1 MAEALQYAGDYLIEK
16 LELVTSAGTP
26 IDLRSLYMGLTL
38 YEDIFSLT
46 VTGTLTIHDST
57 NLTSLGPIIGQ
68 EYLYIKIRTP
78 FDNTDGSTTIDFSE
92 NAFIVHSIVR
102 REAVGDRIQVIVMS
116 FVSQELIKNQRLKV
130 TQSFTGSWSDIVKKV
145 MTDSNILNS
154 KKEITIEPS
163 AGIKKYVS
171 PNIRPLDIITLAKR
185 QAVAVFKGE
194 PTYLFYET
202 LKGFNFKTLA
212 SLYNDPVQLTYS
224 AMTPGANYQDGVL
237 DIMKEISN
245 IIEFNIVAN
254 NDNIANYRT
263 GMYGSK
269 LITHDIIGKTY
280 TTKVYN
286 YLDNFGNEHH
296 IVGGVNQGNQEFP
309 LASEILVTEEGKRV
323 SDFAGRTFLAPTSLG
338 NGGADSQHQTK
349 NNTTPYMA
357 NDPHKW
363 LQRRNSQMIQ
373 LENALNL
380 TLEVWGNTLLTVGNK
395 VAINLPYMAAVE
407 SPDGTK
413 TDKFYKGPFLIKKIR
428 HDFTPISSPQKHKMY
443 LSLVKDSL
451 EEELSDAG
459 PIEPSAKSKKVQSQ
473 EYLT

>member
-1 MAEALQYAGDYLIEK
+1 MAEGLQYAGDYLVEK

-92 NAFIVHSIVR
+92 NAFIVHSVVR
-102 REAVGDRIQVIVMS
+102 REAVGDKIQMIALS

-130 TQSFTGSWSDIVKKV
+130 TQSFVGSWSDIVEKV
-145 MTDSNILNS
+145 MTDPNILNS
-154 KKEITIEPS
+154 KKDISIEPS

-171 PNIRPLDIITLAKR
+171 PNIRPLDIITLAKQ

-202 LKGFNFKTLA
+202 LKGFNFRTLA

-224 AMTPGANYQDGVL
+224 AMTPGANYQDGVF
-237 DIMKEISN
+237 DIMKELSN

-254 NDNIANYRT
+254 NDNIASYRT

-280 TTKVYN
+280 TTEVYN
-286 YLDNFGNEHH
+286 YLDDFENEHH

-323 SDFAGRTFLAPTSLG
+323 SDFPARTFVMPTSLT
-338 NGGADSQHQTK
+338 GGVDSQHTTE
-349 NNTTPYMA
+349 NNTNPYMA
-357 NDPHKW
+357 YDPHKW
-363 LQRRNSQMIQ
+363 CQRRNSQMIQ
-373 LENALNL
+373 LDNALQVNIL
-380 TLEVWGNTLLTVGNK
+380 VHGNTLVNAGDK
-395 VAINLPYMAAVE
+395 VLLNLPYTAVIKSSKNE
-407 SPDGTK
+407 KFDR
-413 TDKFYKGPFLIKKIR
+413 FYKGPFLIKRIR
-428 HDFTPISSPQKHKMY
+428 HDCIMNSSPRRHRMY
-443 LSLVKDSL
+443 MNLVKDSL
-451 EEELSDAG
+451 EEELDITG
-459 PIEPSAKSKKVQSQ
+459 PIEPSADRAAVIE
-473 EYLT
+473 EYTYN

>member
-1 MAEALQYAGDYLIEK
+1 MAEGLQYAGDYLVEK
-16 LELVTSAGTP
+16 LELVTSAGVV

-92 NAFIVHSIVR
+92 NAFIVHSVVR
-102 REAVGDRIQVIVMS
+102 REAVGDKIQMIALS

-130 TQSFTGSWSDIVKKV
+130 TQSFVGSWSDIVEKV
-145 MTDSNILNS
+145 LTDPNILNS
-154 KKEITIEPS
+154 KKDISIEPS

-171 PNIRPLDIITLAKR
+171 PNIRPLDIITLAKQ

-202 LKGFNFKTLA
+202 LKGFNFRTLA

-224 AMTPGANYQDGVL
+224 AMTPGANYQDGVF
-237 DIMKEISN
+237 DIMKELSN

-254 NDNIANYRT
+254 NDNIASYRT

-280 TTKVYN
+280 TTEVYN
-286 YLDNFGNEHH
+286 YLDDFENEHH

-323 SDFAGRTFLAPTSLG
+323 SDFPARTFVMPTSLT
-338 NGGADSQHQTK
+338 GGVDSQHTTE
-349 NNTTPYMA
+349 NNTNPYMA
-357 NDPHKW
+357 DDPHKW

-380 TLEVWGNTLLTVGNK
+380 TIEVWGNTLLTVGNK
-395 VAINLPYMAAVE
+395 VEINLPYIAAVE

-413 TDKFYKGPFLIKKIR
+413 TDKFYRGPFLIKKIR
-428 HDFTPISSPQKHKMY
+428 HDFTPVSSPQKHKMY

-451 EEELSDAG
+451 EEELSAAG
-459 PIEPSAKSKKVQSQ
+459 PIEPAAKSKKVQSQ

>member
-1 MAEALQYAGDYLIEK
+1 MAEKLEYAGDYLVEK
-16 LELVTSAGTP
+16 LELVTSAGTVV
-26 IDLRSLYMGLTL
+26 DLRSLYLGLTL

-46 VTGTLTIHDST
+46 VSGTLTMHDST

-78 FDNTDGSTTIDFSE
+78 FDNNDGSTAIDFSE
-92 NAFIVHSIVR
+92 NAFIVHSVVK
-102 REAVGDRIQVIVMS
+102 REGISDNIQMVALS

-130 TQSFTGSWSDIVKKV
+130 TQSFTGTWSNIVEKI

-154 KKEITIEPS
+154 KKNITIEPS

-171 PNIRPLDIITLAKR
+171 PNIRPFDIITHAKK
-185 QAVAVFKGE
+185 QAVAAFKGE

-202 LKGFNFKTLA
+202 MKGFNFKTLA
-212 SLYNDPVQLTYS
+212 SLYNDPIQLTYS
-224 AMTPGANYQDGVL
+224 AMAPGASYQDGVL
-237 DIMKEISN
+237 DIMKELSN
-245 IIEFNIVAN
+245 IITFNIVAN

-263 GMYGSK
+263 GVYGSK
-269 LITHDIIGKTY
+269 LITHDVISKSY
-280 TTKVYN
+280 TTKIYN
-286 YLDNFGNEHH
+286 YHDNFQNEHH
-296 IVGGVNQGNQEFP
+296 IVGGVNQGSKEFP

-323 SDFAGRTFLAPTSLG
+323 SDFAGRTFLCGTSLG
-338 NGGADSQHQTK
+338 NSGADSQHQTK
-349 NNTTPYMA
+349 NNTNPYMA
-357 NDPHKW
+357 YDPQKW

-380 TLEVWGNTLLTVGNK
+380 TIEVFGNTLITVGHK
-395 VAINLPYMAAVE
+395 VEINLPHIAVVE
-407 SPDGTK
+407 SSDGKK
-413 TDKFYKGPFLIKKIR
+413 TDKFYRGPFLIKTIR
-428 HDFTPISSPQKHKMY
+428 HDFTPSSSPQKHKMH

-459 PIEPSAKSKKVQSQ
+459 PIEPAAKSTKVQSQ

>member
-1 MAEALQYAGDYLIEK
+1 MAEGLQYPGDYLIEK
-16 LELVTSAGTP
+16 LELVTSAGVVV
-26 IDLRSLYMGLTL
+26 DLRSLYMGLTL

-78 FDNTDGSTTIDFSE
+78 FDNTDGSTIIDFSE
-92 NAFIVHSIVR
+92 NAFIVHSVVR
-102 REAVGDRIQVIVMS
+102 REAVGENIQMIALS

-130 TQSFTGSWSDIVKKV
+130 TQSFTGSWSDIVEKV

-154 KKEITIEPS
+154 KKDITIEPS

-171 PNIRPLDIITLAKR
+171 PNIRPLDIVTHAKK
-185 QAVAVFKGE
+185 QAVSEFKGE

-202 LKGFNFKTLA
+202 LKGFNFRTLA
-212 SLYNDPVQLTYS
+212 SLYNDPIQLTYS
-224 AMTPGANYQDGVL
+224 AMTPGANYQDGII

-254 NDNIANYRT
+254 NDNIVNYRT
-263 GMYGSK
+263 GVYGSK

-286 YLDNFGNEHH
+286 YLDNFENEHH

-309 LASEILVTEEGKRV
+309 LASKILVTEEGKRV
-323 SDFAGRTFLAPTSLG
+323 SDFSGRTFMAPTSLG

-349 NNTTPYMA
+349 NNTSPYMA
-357 NDPHKW
+357 SDPHKW

-373 LENALNL
+373 LENALNVN
-380 TLEVWGNTLLTVGNK
+380 LEVWGNTLITVGNK
-395 VAINLPYMAAVE
+395 VEINLPYMAAVE

-413 TDKFYKGPFLIKKIR
+413 TDKFYRGPFLIKKIR
-428 HDFTPISSPQKHKMY
+428 HDFTPASSPPKHKMY

-459 PIEPSAKSKKVQSQ
+459 PIEPAAKSKKVQSQ

>member
-171 PNIRPLDIITLAKR
+171 PNIRPLDIITNAKK
-185 QAVAVFKGE
+185 QAVAIFKGE

-286 YLDNFGNEHH
+286 YHDNFETEHH
-296 IVGGVNQGNQEFP
+296 IVSGVNQGNQ
-309 LASEILVTEEGKRV
+309 
-323 SDFAGRTFLAPTSLG
+323 
-338 NGGADSQHQTK
+338 
-349 NNTTPYMA
+349 
-357 NDPHKW
+357 
-363 LQRRNSQMIQ
+363 
-373 LENALNL
+373 
-380 TLEVWGNTLLTVGNK
+380 
-395 VAINLPYMAAVE
+395 
-407 SPDGTK
+407 
-413 TDKFYKGPFLIKKIR
+413 
-428 HDFTPISSPQKHKMY
+428 
-443 LSLVKDSL
+443 
-451 EEELSDAG
+451 
-459 PIEPSAKSKKVQSQ
+459 
-473 EYLT
+473 

>member
-1 MAEALQYAGDYLIEK
+1 MAEGLQYAGDYLVEK
-16 LELVTSAGTP
+16 LELVTSAG
-26 IDLRSLYMGLTL
+26 IVVDLRSLYMGLTL

-78 FDNTDGSTTIDFSE
+78 FDNPDGSTTIDFSE
-92 NAFIVHSIVR
+92 NAFVVHSIVR
-102 REAVGDRIQVIVMS
+102 REGVGDNIQLIVLS

-130 TQSFTGSWSDIVKKV
+130 TQSFTGTWSSIVEKV
-145 MTDSNILNS
+145 MTDSNIINS
-154 KKEITIEPS
+154 KKNISIEPS
-163 AGIKKYVS
+163 AGIKKYVP
-171 PNIRPLDIITLAKR
+171 PNIRPLDIITHAKK
-185 QAVAVFKGE
+185 QAVAEFKGE

-202 LKGFNFKTLA
+202 MKGFNFKTLA

-224 AMTPGANYQDGVL
+224 SMTPGANYQDGIL

-245 IIEFNIVAN
+245 IITFNIVAN
-254 NDNIANYRT
+254 NDNIVNYRT
-263 GMYGSK
+263 GVFGSK
-269 LITHDIIGKTY
+269 LITHDIISKSYITKTY
-280 TTKVYN
+280 N
-286 YLDNFGNEHH
+286 YHDNFINEHH

-309 LASEILVTEEGKRV
+309 LASKIHVDEKGKRV
-323 SDFAGRTFLAPTSLG
+323 SDFNARTFLAPTSLG

-349 NNTTPYMA
+349 NNTNPYMA
-357 NDPHKW
+357 YDPQKW

-380 TLEVWGNTLLTVGNK
+380 NIEVFGNTLLTVGHK
-395 VAINLPYMAAVE
+395 VEINLPYMAVAE
-407 SPDGTK
+407 SADGEK
-413 TDKFYKGPFLIKKIR
+413 IDKFYRGPFLIKKIR
-428 HDFTPISSPQKHKMY
+428 HDFISASSPEKHKMY

-451 EEELSDAG
+451 EEELSADG
-459 PIEPSAKSKKVQSQ
+459 PIEPAAKSKKVQSQ